1 MSVLFCAIDPSI
13 SCTAL
18 SIIRQVGDKYEV
30 LDKVSLNTY
39 KVKYSDRWIKKLDMY
54 EMFAHWL
61 STRIVDVSFFVFEN
75 YSYGSPGHLAD
86 LGELNGLFK
95 KYLSDRGKP
104 MDVIAPASVK
114 KIIADS
120 GRASKKEVAEKVRK
134 FLVDKD
140 IEFKNTDESDSVAI
154 GIAYAISM
162 LRIEDEQNE
171 DKGCDKEIRCCTG

>member
-18 SIIRQVGDKYEV
+18 SIIRQVGDKYDV
-30 LDKVSLNTY
+30 IDKVSLKTG
-39 KVKYSDRWIKKLDMY
+39 KIKYPDRWTKKVGMYNMY
-54 EMFAHWL
+54 EHWL
-61 STRIVDVSFFVFEN
+61 STRIVDVSFVVFEN

-114 KIIADS
+114 KIITGN
-120 GRASKKEVAEKVRK
+120 GRAKKKEVAEALPK

-140 IEFKNTDESDSVAI
+140 IKFKNTDESDSVAI

-162 LRIEDEQNE
+162 MRIEDEQNKNKE
-171 DKGCDKEIRCCTG
+171 CD